1 MKPGGF
7 KAKHYLKEK
16 YGDKVNCCCIM
27 YNNAVEIIS
36 GKASKLKAIDKMI
49 SMEKLDDYEVYKI
62 VDGYSNIEW

>member
-1 MKPGGF
+1 
-7 KAKHYLKEK
+7 
-16 YGDKVNCCCIM
+16 M